1 MIKGLV
7 ALAIADKNE
16 GAAEGFLNYQKEVD
30 ARKAKLQEKLEAR
43 MLAIQKLM
51 ISRGVSNS
59 KVKTYS
65 TDVATVVNRLR
76 IKQGKDAGKLVGGS
90 EIIINALRNDPS
102 SSKTLKSMIE
112 KGDKAMNYQLT
123 PSQIVEFFPV
133 LETTGGGTPSGYM
146 SNEAIQK
153 VINSGELEDFDT
165 FLKVLRG
172 ASTPASTSG
181 TSVFESP
188 FFPETKTEKINLQSK
203 TFNDTLLQ
211 IANRQ
216 LNLYDEGSIER
227 TEINNALGKAAQ
239 QDFSVLRD
247 MFAVEAVDEID
258 TTIPLYTDIFKN
270 NPILKDYYNTNIT
283 IKNVPQMIKNV
294 LINDPSEEKRALFDK
309 KYGIGASGYVLR
321 RGV

>member
-146 SNEAIQK
+146 SN
-153 VINSGELEDFDT
+153 S
-165 FLKVLRG
+165 
-172 ASTPASTSG
+172 
-181 TSVFESP
+181 
-188 FFPETKTEKINLQSK
+188 
-203 TFNDTLLQ
+203 
-211 IANRQ
+211 Q

>member
-1 MIKGLV
+1 MIGKIISVLGEPGV
-7 ALAIADKNE
+7 
-16 GAAEGFLNYQKEVD
+16 AEGLLNYQKDVD
-30 ARKAKLQEKLEAR
+30 KQREKVRERIEAR

-51 ISRGVSNS
+51 ISRGVSS
-59 KVKTYS
+59 AKAKTYS
-65 TDVATVVNRLR
+65 ADVATVVNRLR
-76 IKQGKDAGKLVGGS
+76 IKQGENAGEFAEGT
-90 EIIINALRNDPS
+90 EIILQALRNDPS
-102 SSKTLKSMIE
+102 SAKVLKSMID

-133 LETTGGGTPSGYM
+133 LQTTGGGTPSGYM
-146 SNEAIQK
+146 SDEAIQK
-153 VINSGELEDFDT
+153 VINSGGLEDFDT
-165 FLKVLRG
+165 FLKVVRG

-188 FFPETKTEKINLQSK
+188 FFPETKTEKINLQGK

-216 LNLYDEGSIER
+216 LNLYDEGSRER
-227 TEINNALGKAAQ
+227 TEINTALGKAAE
-239 QDFSVLRD
+239 QDFSTLRD

-283 IKNVPQMIKNV
+283 VKSVPQVIKNV
-294 LINDPSEEKRALFDK
+294 LINDPSKEKRALFDK

>member
-1 MIKGLV
+1 MIGKIISVLGEPGV
-7 ALAIADKNE
+7 
-16 GAAEGFLNYQKEVD
+16 AEGLLNYQKDVD
-30 ARKAKLQEKLEAR
+30 KQREKVRERIEAR

-51 ISRGVSNS
+51 ISRGVSS
-59 KVKTYS
+59 AKAKTYS
-65 TDVATVVNRLR
+65 ADVATVVNRLR
-76 IKQGKDAGKLVGGS
+76 IKQGENAGQFAEGT
-90 EIIINALRNDPS
+90 EIILQALRNDPS
-102 SSKTLKSMIE
+102 SAKVLKSMID
-112 KGDKAMNYQLT
+112 KGDKAMNYPLSA
-123 PSQIVEFFPV
+123 SQIVEFFPV
-133 LETTGGGTPSGYM
+133 LQTTGGGTPSGYM
-146 SNEAIQK
+146 SDEAIQK
-153 VINSGELEDFDT
+153 VINSGGLEDFDT
-165 FLKVLRG
+165 FLQVMRG

-188 FFPETKTEKINLQSK
+188 FFPETKTEKINLQGK

-216 LNLYDEGSIER
+216 LNLYDEGSRER
-227 TEINNALGKAAQ
+227 TEINTALGKAAE
-239 QDFSVLRD
+239 QDFSTLRD

-283 IKNVPQMIKNV
+283 VKSVPQVIKNV
-294 LINDPSEEKRALFDK
+294 LINDPSKEKRALFDK